1 MQSLDAVTAV
11 IPVVAALTRLGVR
24 YYIGGSLAASIYG
37 LARTTLDAD
46 LIADLKPEHAA
57 PLTAALQ
64 PAYYA
69 NQDTIRD
76 AIVRKSC
83 FNVIF
88 LANSFKID
96 VFVPK
101 DRQYD
106 RVAFQRIREDDIG
119 SGRPSDRF
127 WFPSPE
133 DVVLAKLQWYRLGDE
148 TSDRQWRDIVEVM
161 GTQGTVLDRQYLT
174 KWSTE
179 LGVADLLAKAWKET
193 ETE

>member
-37 LARTTLDAD
+37 LARTTLDVD

-57 PLTAALQ
+57 PLTDALQ

-69 NQDTIRD
+69 NENAIRD
-76 AIVRKSC
+76 AIVYKSC
-83 FNVIF
+83 FNVIY
-88 LANSFKID
+88 LANSFKVD
-96 VFVPK
+96 VFVSK
-101 DRQYD
+101 GREYD
-106 RVAFQRIREDDIG
+106 RVAFQRIREDDFG
-119 SGRPSDRF
+119 SGKPLNQF

-148 TSDRQWRDIVEVM
+148 TSERQWRDIVEVM
-161 GTQGTVLDRQYLT
+161 GTQKDVLDRRYLT
-174 KWSTE
+174 NWAAD
-179 LGVADLLAKAWKET
+179 LNVADLLTKAWKEADV
-193 ETE
+193 

>member
-37 LARTTLDAD
+37 LARTTLDID
-46 LIADLKPEHAA
+46 LIADLKPEHAT

-69 NQDTIRD
+69 NHDAIRD

-83 FNVIF
+83 FNVIY
-88 LANSFKID
+88 LATSFKVD

-101 DRQYD
+101 GREYD
-106 RVAFQRIREDDIG
+106 RVAFQRVREDNFG
-119 SGRPSDRF
+119 TGKPSDQF

-148 TSDRQWRDIVEVM
+148 TSERQWRDIAEVL
-161 GTQGTVLDRQYLT
+161 GTQKDVLDRRYLA
-174 KWSTE
+174 KWAAE
-179 LGVADLLAKAWKET
+179 LNVADLLAKAWKET
-193 ETE
+193 EA